1 MNELKEVIKEAK
13 KIAMVNQV
21 LLEKLYEK
29 SPDFLLDDLFEITK
43 IFVGKK
49 NPEKFKTFT
58 LQNFQES
65 DPDAY
70 FEKIFKGFCNA
81 LVEIGTNEL
90 LDSDKNRI
98 DEIIN
103 NREKYEQNN

>member
-1 MNELKEVIKEAK
+1 MNGLEEVIKEAK
-13 KIAMVNQV
+13 KIATINQA
-21 LLEKLYEK
+21 LLEKIYEK
-29 SPDFLLDDLFEITK
+29 SPDLLLDDLFEITK

-58 LQNFQES
+58 LKNFQES
-65 DPDAY
+65 DPAGY
-70 FEKIFKGFCNA
+70 FAKIFKGFCNT

-103 NREKYEQNN
+103 NRQKYE